1 MRGTIQQTARGN
13 QICAVDERGNGVRPH
28 HRLRRVVGPLKS
40 TNLADATRE
49 AEAIC
54 RDRDHDC
61 RSQDGDGP
69 VHDVVEA
76 AVIAIQS
83 VHVLDLPAFFAA
95 LDGERKIEEQRRRE
109 HAERKEYE
117 RLKQK
122 FG

>member
-1 MRGTIQQTARGN
+1 MARFSRLPAGTKYALWMN
-13 QICAVDERGNGVRPH
+13 
-28 HRLRRVVGPLKS
+28 VGMGCDHTIACGESLDPLKS